1 MNIVIFLRF
10 YVMETFQ
17 YMYANALHFNIMVA
31 RVPNRP
37 AGSPPRVAIMRALT
51 SHCGVYYR
59 PAKYLYVINT
69 TALTFPISTSIAR

>member
-17 YMYANALHFNIMVA
+17 YMLMLFTLICIMVA

-37 AGSPPRVAIMRALT
+37 AGSPSRVVIMRALT
-51 SHCGVYYR
+51 SHCDVYYR
-59 PAKYLYVINT
+59 PAKYLDVINT